1 MSPRREV
8 AAATVPESG
17 RAKDGGRTMA
27 EPVALRAF
35 HTQVMKRKPVEI
47 VKNR

>member
-1 MSPRREV
+1 MQAPPPSVLRGTGRR
-8 AAATVPESG
+8 TVV
-17 RAKDGGRTMA
+17 RAMA

-35 HTQVMKRKPVEI
+35 HTRVMERKPVEI

>member
-1 MSPRREV
+1 M
-8 AAATVPESG
+8 T
-17 RAKDGGRTMA
+17 

-35 HTQVMKRKPVEI
+35 HTQVMERKPVEI

>member
-1 MSPRREV
+1 
-8 AAATVPESG
+8 
-17 RAKDGGRTMA
+17 MA

>member
-1 MSPRREV
+1 VGEIGRR
-8 AAATVPESG
+8 TLL
-17 RAKDGGRTMA
+17 RTMA

-35 HTQVMKRKPVEI
+35 HPQIMERKPVEI

>member
-1 MSPRREV
+1 MS
-8 AAATVPESG
+8 
-17 RAKDGGRTMA
+17 

-35 HTQVMKRKPVEI
+35 HTQVMERKPVEN